1 MPKQNNPYAAPSAR
15 VADAV
20 PAGDDGTLIEGG
32 QSVAAG
38 RGWAWIKEGY
48 ALFRESPGTWVL
60 IIFVMA
66 LILIAIGL
74 VPYMDMLS
82 SLVVPVFTGGLLL
95 GCRALARGD
104 ELEFGYLFEGFRSHA
119 KPLLLVGLLYLAG
132 LVALGFIAA
141 VVFGVGYFVGGE
153 AAADSAREPLGFL
166 LVVLIVV
173 ALSIPLVMAVWFAPA
188 LVVFHEFGPLAAM
201 KQSFSGC
208 LRNIPAFLVY
218 GLIGMLLA
226 ILASIPAMLGWLVL
240 GPVFT
245 GSLYASYR
253 DIFLKS

>member
-1 MPKQNNPYAAPSAR
+1 MTDGEPAEAATTA
-15 VADAV
+15 
-20 PAGDDGTLIEGG
+20 
-32 QSVAAG
+32 
-38 RGWAWIKEGY
+38 
-48 ALFRESPGTWVL
+48 
-60 IIFVMA
+60 
-66 LILIAIGL
+66 
-74 VPYMDMLS
+74 
-82 SLVVPVFTGGLLL
+82 
-95 GCRALARGD
+95 
-104 ELEFGYLFEGFRSHA
+104 
-119 KPLLLVGLLYLAG
+119 
-132 LVALGFIAA
+132 
-141 VVFGVGYFVGGE
+141 GVG
-153 AAADSAREPLGFL
+153 
-166 LVVLIVV
+166 VLYG
-173 ALSIPLVMAVWFAPA
+173 PVMAVWFAPA